1 MAAEPTIIRHWEQL
15 PPVVIAEGEAVS
27 TRLLEKQYRD
37 LEEENKKLKRQAEQM
52 RLLLEDVTDLC
63 MQIVGAAPDT
73 TIAGEIESKAFCLA
87 HHPWVLNPH
96 TFGECK

>member
-27 TRLLEKQYRD
+27 TRVLEKQYRD
-37 LEEENKKLKRQAEQM
+37 LEEENKKLKLQARQM
-52 RLLLEDVTDLC
+52 RLLLEEVNQLC
-63 MQIVGAAPDT
+63 MLITGSEPETQIK
-73 TIAGEIESKAFCLA
+73 GEIESKALFLA
-87 HHPWVLNPH
+87 HDPWVLNPH